1 VKFFLPLIL
10 AASFVPGVA
19 SAQVS
24 VNPSALQQLAG
35 IPLAPPAPAHE
46 TAPKTDHA
54 AFVRRWR
61 PAAAEMHQP
70 RVKRPVP
77 PVIMPAVADPARALP
92 ELPGAA
98 PAAPPA
104 MVPGVAKSATAA
116 PVAPKLPAQ
125 VAPRP
130 PATVPVVAK
139 PAIAAPLA
147 PKPAAPPAR
156 VEIAFAAGS
165 ATLPADAAAR
175 LAPFCKAPGPIVIN
189 ARAAADPDDNSNS
202 MRLSLARALA
212 VRAVLSACGVASQ
225 NMLPRALGAS
235 PGGADNITEI
245 QAGLTP

>member
-1 VKFFLPLIL
+1 VKFLLPLIL

-19 SAQVS
+19 SAQASAQVS
-24 VNPSALQQLAG
+24 VNSSALRQLAG
-35 IPLAPPAPAHE
+35 VPLAPPVHE

-61 PAAAEMHQP
+61 PAAAKVPHP
-70 RVKRPVP
+70 RVKKPLP
-77 PVIMPAVADPARALP
+77 PLVMPAVPALP

-98 PAAPPA
+98 PAAP
-104 MVPGVAKSATAA
+104 T
-116 PVAPKLPAQ
+116 
-125 VAPRP
+125 P

-139 PAIAAPLA
+139 PTTAAPVAPKPPTTVPVVVKPATTVPVA

-189 ARAAADPDDNSNS
+189 ARAPADPDDNSYS

-225 NMLPRALGAS
+225 NMLPRALGAA

-245 QAGLTP
+245 QVGLTP